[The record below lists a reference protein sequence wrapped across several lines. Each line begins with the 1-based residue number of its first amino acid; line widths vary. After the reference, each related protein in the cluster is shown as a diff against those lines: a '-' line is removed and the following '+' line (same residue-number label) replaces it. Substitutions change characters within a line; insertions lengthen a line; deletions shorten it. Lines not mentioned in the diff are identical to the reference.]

1 MEMDQLDKLNK
12 IQKIYD
18 GSVTRAKKALFRE
31 KYDDAVSFV
40 KSAAYYAY
48 LYVLKYSDREL
59 ENILL
64 ELSSKLKSEYPNKED
79 GSGSCVV
86 FYDAFSMDNRGLT
99 QQYIRALMDNNYN
112 FLYITENTNIEGTDI
127 FQELSHYN
135 RVKIEVLP
143 RFKSNLK
150 FSQYIYDVIFK
161 YSPSK
166 IFMHL
171 RPWSVEALIAIA
183 ALPSNIKKYNINL
196 TDHTF
201 WLGCSILDYNIEFRN
216 YGCTLSKYERG
227 LNPEQLLLLPYYPII
242 SKEKFQGF
250 PIVKK
255 KGDVFLFAG
264 ASLYKI
270 GGNDNVFLKTIKR
283 ILDENANTYFL
294 FAGGGVPSFF
304 LTFVKLNKLENRIFY
319 LGFRKDI
326 NEVVKNID
334 IYIDTFPVSGGLMG
348 EYAIVNKKP
357 ILILNDKES
366 DSLREDT
373 LASLFSKNTL
383 KVTRSKDEF
392 ISRASLLISSQS
404 LREEEGDE
412 NFNLVPSREK
422 FGQNFIK
429 TISTNISQV
438 NIDIRGYSHDQILLE
453 RQKLSISC
461 VESRREESVAILKI
475 ISFKYVIMFPL
486 QLFQLCVP
494 FILVLK
500 KRFLK
505 RLHS

>member
-1 MEMDQLDKLNK
+1 M
-12 IQKIYD
+12 
-18 GSVTRAKKALFRE
+18 
-31 KYDDAVSFV
+31 
-40 KSAAYYAY
+40 
-48 LYVLKYSDREL
+48 
-59 ENILL
+59 
-64 ELSSKLKSEYPNKED
+64 
-79 GSGSCVV
+79 
-86 FYDAFSMDNRGLT
+86 
-99 QQYIRALMDNNYN
+99 
-112 FLYITENTNIEGTDI
+112 
-127 FQELSHYN
+127 
-135 RVKIEVLP
+135 LP
-143 RFKSNLK
+143 
-150 FSQYIYDVIFK
+150 
-161 YSPSK
+161 
-166 IFMHL
+166 
-171 RPWSVEALIAIA
+171 
-183 ALPSNIKKYNINL
+183 
-196 TDHTF
+196 
-201 WLGCSILDYNIEFRN
+201 
-216 YGCTLSKYERG
+216 
-227 LNPEQLLLLPYYPII
+227 
-242 SKEKFQGF
+242 
-250 PIVKK
+250 
-255 KGDVFLFAG
+255 
-264 ASLYKI
+264 
-270 GGNDNVFLKTIKR
+270 
-283 ILDENANTYFL
+283 NTYFL